1 MTGILWIDCWTDGN
15 FGGQMNS
22 WLGGWNDEWINRWVG
37 FWLVG
42 WSDVW
47 MFWTDGRVVLWNHG

>member
-1 MTGILWIDCWTDGN
+1 
-15 FGGQMNS
+15 MNV
-22 WLGGWNDEWINRWVG
+22 WLGGWNGGWINRWVG

-47 MFWTDGRVVLWNHG
+47 MFWMDGRVVLWNHG

>member
-1 MTGILWIDCWTDGN
+1 MSG
-15 FGGQMNS
+15 

-37 FWLVG
+37 VWIVG

-47 MFWTDGRVVLWNHG
+47 MFWMDGRVVLLNHGWLYGWIS